1 MENRKERDYIG
12 HASQV
17 RRMEEHILKGG
28 KGEGMRLLEVN
39 NGSGLDFTVSLDR
52 CADLSRVSFKGVNFG
67 FFSPCGYVAPQYFDP
82 EGLGFLKSFTAGFM
96 TTCGLTAVGSPC
108 EDDGERLPLHGRISH
123 TPAEN
128 VRFWTDSAG
137 QHTIAEMRES
147 RLFGDQ
153 LLLSRKIDCPAGE
166 NCIIISDTVLNEG
179 CRTSPLML
187 LYHCNIG
194 FPLLTEDAQ
203 LLLPSAHVEARD
215 ERAAEDLDTWRKVL
229 PPQDGFAEQ
238 CYYHTLK
245 NGEDGTF
252 AAIYNPTEGVGVAL
266 EFDTGELDYF
276 TQWKMMGKGEYVLGL
291 EPGNCNADGRAEAR
305 RRGTLRMLEPGEEKR
320 FHLRIRV
327 IEDQEQAEKYCARS

>member
-1 MENRKERDYIG
+1 M
-12 HASQV
+12 
-17 RRMEEHILKGG
+17 
-28 KGEGMRLLEVN
+28 
-39 NGSGLDFTVSLDR
+39 
-52 CADLSRVSFKGVNFG
+52 
-67 FFSPCGYVAPQYFDP
+67 
-82 EGLGFLKSFTAGFM
+82 
-96 TTCGLTAVGSPC
+96 
-108 EDDGERLPLHGRISH
+108 
-123 TPAEN
+123 
-128 VRFWTDSAG
+128 
-137 QHTIAEMRES
+137 
-147 RLFGDQ
+147 
-153 LLLSRKIDCPAGE
+153 
-166 NCIIISDTVLNEG
+166 
-179 CRTSPLML
+179 
-187 LYHCNIG
+187 
-194 FPLLTEDAQ
+194 
-203 LLLPSAHVEARD
+203 EARD